1 MLRKIFTRDEF
12 GDSPAELAV
21 AAFAIVAF
29 VVAIAS
35 LPTY

>member
-1 MLRKIFTRDEF
+1 MKKLFTRDKF

-21 AAFAIVAF
+21 AALTIVAF
-29 VVAIAS
+29 VAAIAS